1 MRNIYYQ
8 PHAEIDT
15 AMIQSLELIL
25 GVSLIFFFAYLLV
38 ISHPLVEVVLHAVS
52 KAIYDKR
59 RDERLKILMNVT
71 SSNEPTSIIRY
82 TILFAYISLPLFVIF
97 VYTVLSVEFVF
108 NRSLPSPV
116 CFPSPI
122 FGFIIT
128 FLLLYVMLLLAH
140 FTIMKYGAIYKLPFL
155 SLVRKDIGQL
165 LEKHSYIQV
174 ILAIG
179 SLLYFVTIIALLL
192 DLEYAY
198 TTFSKDFI
206 FTAISVLL
214 IEVIFNN
221 KYDNA
226 IKLIERTL
234 TSSRP
239 GGHGFPPP

>member
-1 MRNIYYQ
+1 
-8 PHAEIDT
+8 
-15 AMIQSLELIL
+15 
-25 GVSLIFFFAYLLV
+25 
-38 ISHPLVEVVLHAVS
+38 
-52 KAIYDKR
+52 
-59 RDERLKILMNVT
+59 
-71 SSNEPTSIIRY
+71 
-82 TILFAYISLPLFVIF
+82 
-97 VYTVLSVEFVF
+97 
-108 NRSLPSPV
+108 
-116 CFPSPI
+116 
-122 FGFIIT
+122 
-128 FLLLYVMLLLAH
+128 MLLLAH

>member
-1 MRNIYYQ
+1 M
-8 PHAEIDT
+8 
-15 AMIQSLELIL
+15 MQSLGLIL
-25 GVSLIFFFAYLLV
+25 GMSLIFFFTYLLA
-38 ISHPLVEVVLHAVS
+38 ISPPLVEVVLHAVS
-52 KAIYDKR
+52 KTMYNKTRGKIF
-59 RDERLKILMNVT
+59 KILMNAT
-71 SSNEPTSIIRY
+71 KSNDSTSIIRY
-82 TILFAYISLPLFVIF
+82 TILFAYISLPLFAIF
-97 VYTVLSVEFVF
+97 VFTVLSVEFVF

-116 CFPSPI
+116 CLPSPI
-122 FGFIIT
+122 FGFIVT
-128 FLLLYVMLLLAH
+128 FLLLYVMLLLAR
-140 FTIMKYGAIYKLPFL
+140 FTIIKYGAIYKLPFL
-155 SLVRKDIGQL
+155 SLVRKDIRQF
-165 LEKHSYIQV
+165 LEEHYNIRV

-179 SLLYFVTIIALLL
+179 SLLFSVTIIVLLL

-239 GGHGFPPP
+239 KGRGFPPP

>member
-1 MRNIYYQ
+1 M
-8 PHAEIDT
+8 
-15 AMIQSLELIL
+15 MQSLGLIL
-25 GVSLIFFFAYLLV
+25 GMSLIFFFAYLLV
-38 ISHPLVEVVLHAVS
+38 ISPPLVEVVLHAVS
-52 KAIYDKR
+52 KAIYNKR

-71 SSNEPTSIIRY
+71 SSNEPTSILRY
-82 TILFAYISLPLFVIF
+82 TLLFAYISLPLFAIF
-97 VYTVLSVEFVF
+97 VYTVLSVDYVFNMF
-108 NRSLPSPV
+108 NRSFPSPV
-116 CFPSPI
+116 L
-122 FGFIIT
+122 GFIIT
-128 FLLLYVMLLLAH
+128 FLFLYVMLLIAR
-140 FTIMKYGAIYKLPFL
+140 FTIVKYGALYKLPFL
-155 SLVRKDIGQL
+155 SLVRKDIRQF
-165 LEKHSYIQV
+165 LEEHYNIRV

-179 SLLYFVTIIALLL
+179 SLLFSVTIIVLLL

-239 GGHGFPPP
+239 KGRGFSSP